1 MIERLDHNKMC
12 RTIHFIFTHSKNAII
27 NLISVD
33 DLPRDTKTFFPPCSV
48 SSAFSHT
55 NIGKGNMAWQGI
67 N

>member
-12 RTIHFIFTHSKNAII
+12 RTIHFIFTRANNAII
-27 NLISVD
+27 NLLSVD
-33 DLPRDTKTFFPPCSV
+33 DLPRDTEHGGKNVFV